1 MGAFRS
7 IVYTSIRTHGLQILP
22 ETSVARLCLKGV

>member
-7 IVYTSIRTHGLQILP
+7 IVYTSIWTDGLKILP
-22 ETSVARLCLKGV
+22 ETSVARPCLKGV